1 MRLPLGGARFIV
13 PDFAFQ
19 RAFRGNYLI
28 MTVRVRFAP
37 SPTGYLHIGSART
50 ALFNYLYARHTGGRF
65 LLRIEDTD
73 LARSTDESTRSILDG
88 LKWLGFAP
96 DEEIVFQSN
105 NADKHR
111 EAAKR
116 LLAEGKAYR
125 DFTPKAEP
133 NDANVK
139 EAIKE
144 RARQQGGD
152 KNFRDNPYRDLS
164 SEESDARAATG
175 EPFAIRLK
183 VPAEGKT
190 SFEDGVYGLQ
200 ERDYS
205 ETEDLVL
212 LRSDGHPLYNLA
224 VVLDDI
230 EMQITDVIRGQD
242 HLTNTHKQLLIYSA
256 LDAEPP
262 RFSHLPLIMAPN
274 KGKLSKRKHGEVVS
288 MTTYRDAGFVAA
300 AFRNFLAL
308 LGWSASEEKEIYSLA
323 ELIKKFTLEG
333 IHRSNAVFNFHEGDP
348 KRWTDDKAIWMNA
361 EYIRTMPLSE
371 LLPLV
376 KTELK
381 ANKLWREEYE
391 PDGRALMTSISSTS
405 SQAFESATEI
415 GDRPESIAIDRPRY
429 GSHDWFVSTVDLIR
443 ARFFTL
449 KDFSTQG
456 RAYFS
461 EDFDFDPAAV
471 AKNLT
476 KFPELQEWLPEL
488 ADRFEAELGEVAS
501 LDGGASQPAA
511 GQLPLTDACCSD
523 RFFESNIEA
532 VVKAFAEEKGTKL
545 GVIMNGARTLL
556 TGVAVGPSMLSVFE
570 TIGLERTLLRLR
582 SQVAW
587 NN

>member
-1 MRLPLGGARFIV
+1 
-13 PDFAFQ
+13 
-19 RAFRGNYLI
+19 
-28 MTVRVRFAP
+28 MTIRVRFAP

-50 ALFNYLYARHTGGRF
+50 ALFNYLYARHTGGKF

-88 LKWLGFAP
+88 LAWLGFAP
-96 DEEIVFQSN
+96 DEEIVFQSE

-111 EAAKR
+111 ETARR

-125 DFTPKAEP
+125 DFTPKEAP
-133 NDANVK
+133 SDANVK
-139 EAIKE
+139 DAIKE
-144 RARQQGGD
+144 RARAAQGEKD
-152 KNFRDNPYRDLS
+152 MRNNPYRDLS
-164 SEESDARAATG
+164 TQESDARAGAG

-200 ERDYS
+200 ERDYA

-224 VVLDDI
+224 VVCDDI
-230 EMQITDVIRGQD
+230 EMRITHVIRGQD
-242 HLTNTHKQLLIYSA
+242 HLTNTHKQILIYEA
-256 LDAEPP
+256 LGVPP
-262 RFSHLPLIMAPN
+262 PAFAHLPLIMAPN

-288 MTTYRDAGFVAA
+288 MTTYRDAGFLAE

-308 LGWSASEEKEIYSLA
+308 LGWSAGEEKDIYSLE
-323 ELIKKFTLEG
+323 ELITKFSLDG

-361 EYIRTMPLSE
+361 EYIRTMALAE
-371 LLPLV
+371 LLPHV
-376 KTELK
+376 KNELK
-381 ANKLWREEYE
+381 AAKLWREEYE
-391 PDGRALMTSISSTS
+391 EDERAWY
-405 SQAFESATEI
+405 EK
-415 GDRPESIAIDRPRY
+415 
-429 GSHDWFVSTVDLIR
+429 TVDLIR

-449 KDFSTQG
+449 KDFSSQG

-461 EDFDFDPAAV
+461 EDFDFDPAAI

-476 KFPELQEWLPEL
+476 KFPDLRGWLPEL
-488 ADRFEAELGEVAS
+488 ADRFETEFNKLSPHHSRG
-501 LDGGASQPAA
+501 L
-511 GQLPLTDACCSD
+511 LPF
-523 RFFESNIEA
+523 REEYIEE
-532 VVKAFAEEKGTKL
+532 VVKAFTDEKGTKL

-570 TIGLERTLLRLR
+570 TIGLERSVMRLR
-582 SQVAW
+582 SGVAW
-587 NN
+587 NS

>member
-1 MRLPLGGARFIV
+1 
-13 PDFAFQ
+13 
-19 RAFRGNYLI
+19 

-50 ALFNYLYARHTGGRF
+50 ALFNYLYARHTGGKF

-73 LARSTDESTRSILDG
+73 LARSTEESTRSILDG

-96 DEEIVFQSN
+96 DEEIVFQSD

-111 EAAKR
+111 EAARR

-133 NDANVK
+133 TDANVK

-144 RARQQGGD
+144 RARQQGGE
-152 KNFRDNPYRDLS
+152 KNFRDNPYRELS
-164 SEESDARAATG
+164 GEESDARAAAG

-183 VPAEGKT
+183 VPDVRTGSDSDWALPTGKT
-190 SFEDGVYGLQ
+190 SFEDQVYGLQ
-200 ERDYS
+200 ERDYA

-224 VVLDDI
+224 VVCDDI

-242 HLTNTHKQLLIYSA
+242 HLTNTHKQLLIYMA
-256 LDAEPP
+256 LGVEPP

-308 LGWSASEEKEIYSLA
+308 LGWSAGEEKEIYSLD
-323 ELIKKFTLEG
+323 ELIKKFSLEG

-361 EYIRTMPLSE
+361 EYIRTMPLAD

-376 KTELK
+376 KNELK
-381 ANKLWREEYE
+381 ANKLWREEYA
-391 PDGRALMTSISSTS
+391 PDGRALVTSISSTK
-405 SQAFESATEI
+405 SQEFEATTEM
-415 GDRPESIAIDRPRY
+415 GERPESIAIDRPTH
-429 GSHDWFVSTVDLIR
+429 GSHDWFVRTVDLIR

-461 EDFDFDPAAV
+461 EDFDFDAAAV
-471 AKNLT
+471 AKNLA

-488 ADRFEAELGEVAS
+488 AGRFEAELGELGVA
-501 LDGGASQPAA
+501 GGEDLPADK
-511 GQLPLTDACCSD
+511 LPLTDACCAD
-523 RFFESNIEA
+523 RFFEANIET

-570 TIGLERTLLRLR
+570 TIGLERTLMRLR
-582 SQVAW
+582 SKVAW
-587 NN
+587 NIQ